1 MPNQSVKIDDATQQR
16 LRALAERQGI
26 TPHALMVRA
35 IGSELDRLDAE
46 TSFVERAGQ
55 ALARAV
61 AGGPVYDGPAYAAH
75 LRQKVRAARQTSAT
89 PAQRPAATTLAAV
102 GKAAKPRA

>member
-1 MPNQSVKIDDATQQR
+1 MPNQSVKIDDATQHR
-16 LRALAERQGI
+16 LRVLAERQGI

-46 TSFVERAGQ
+46 TRFVAQAEQ
-55 ALARAV
+55 ALARAM

-75 LRQKVRAARQTSAT
+75 LRQKVQAARQTSAT
-89 PAQRPAATTLAAV
+89 PPSRPAATTLAAR
-102 GKAAKPRA
+102 AQTAKPRA